1 MIIQCKGCSKKFI
14 VKDNDIPAEGRNVQC
29 GYCSVTWVQKPSFA
43 SKNTIKLTKENEATQ
58 KKEGLSV
65 DSIKAS
71 DGKTYKFLGSQWA
84 QLLPSGKTGLF
95 AKKKIG
101 KELDRITGRKI
112 ENVTENKRKKIKK
125 EVDPSSQ
132 EMGSERLPDI
142 YRSNEGIGFFGFIF
156 LMIVIG
162 FSLVGLLKTFE
173 TDLIN
178 NFTEAE
184 YLFEVLDQQLI
195 YVSETFK
202 NVITIIND
210 LINSY

>member
-29 GYCSVTWVQKPSFA
+29 GYCSVTWVQKPSSA

-84 QLLPSGKTGLF
+84 QVLPSGKTGLF

>member
-1 MIIQCKGCSKKFI
+1 M
-14 VKDNDIPAEGRNVQC
+14 
-29 GYCSVTWVQKPSFA
+29 
-43 SKNTIKLTKENEATQ
+43 L
-58 KKEGLSV
+58 
-65 DSIKAS
+65 
-71 DGKTYKFLGSQWA
+71 
-84 QLLPSGKTGLF
+84 
-95 AKKKIG
+95 KKKIG

>member
-1 MIIQCKGCSKKFI
+1 MKQLK
-14 VKDNDIPAEGRNVQC
+14 
-29 GYCSVTWVQKPSFA
+29 
-43 SKNTIKLTKENEATQ
+43 

-84 QLLPSGKTGLF
+84 QELPSGKTGLF
-95 AKKKIG
+95 SKKKIG
-101 KELDRITGRKI
+101 KDLDRITGRKI